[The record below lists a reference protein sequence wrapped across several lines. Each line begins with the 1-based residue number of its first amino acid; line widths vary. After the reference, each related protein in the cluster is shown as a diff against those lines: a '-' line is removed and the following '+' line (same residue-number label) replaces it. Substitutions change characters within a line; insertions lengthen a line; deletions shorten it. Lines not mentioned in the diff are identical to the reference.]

1 MIEKVTFAIDWKC
14 NARCITCDI
23 WKSNTTDRELLSLEE
38 IDNIFKS
45 KCLRKIK
52 SVYLTGGEP
61 FIKRDFAEIVGIIQK
76 NMPQISIGGAT
87 NGLTPKLIYEKT
99 RIIQQRYGLNL
110 GMTLSLNG
118 DKEVHDYSRGIE
130 GSFNKVIE
138 TYDILRSLGITP
150 PFIFTIF
157 PFNVKYIPWVKR
169 FAEEK
174 GTTVQFG
181 FARYLFNYGIN
192 SSKHDIFEEDAFEYS
207 SDSIKEVIYEL
218 EKIDEEEIISM
229 SPLIQSIKSYLGEQ
243 IFPFKCKVLSR
254 MLVIDPY
261 GNVYPC
267 AGFYDSLKMGNL
279 RQNSLDKIMK
289 SKRAREVE
297 EIIKQNKCQPC
308 DVSCNIVYSLGCQLR
323 YGWASSTSRLK
334 ILVGG
339 FIVSKSKYK
348 FMKRVLV
355 ELRSRLSHKL
365 RGKNEC

>member
-1 MIEKVTFAIDWKC
+1 MIKEVIFAIDWGC
-14 NARCITCDI
+14 NSRCVTCDL
-23 WKSNTTDRELLSLEE
+23 WKSNTTDGELLSLEE

-61 FIKRDFAEIVGIIQK
+61 FIKRDFVEIVGTIKRDIPK
-76 NMPQISIGGAT
+76 VRISGAT

-99 RIIQQRYGLNL
+99 RIIQQRYGLDL

-118 DKEVHDYSRGIE
+118 GKEVHDYSRGIE
-130 GSFNKVIE
+130 GSFDKVSE
-138 TYDILRSLGITP
+138 TYDLLRSLGITP
-150 PFIFTIF
+150 SFIFTIF

-174 GTTVQFG
+174 TTTVQFG
-181 FARYLFNYGIN
+181 FARYLFNYGGN
-192 SSKHDIFEEDAFEYS
+192 SSKPDIFEEDTFEYS

-218 EKIDEEEIISM
+218 KKIDEDEIISM
-229 SPLIQSIKSYLGEQ
+229 LPLIRSIQSYLGEQ

-254 MLVIDPY
+254 MLAIDPY

-279 RQNSLDKIMK
+279 RQNSLDEIMK
-289 SKRAREVE
+289 SKCAREVE

-323 YGWASSTSRLK
+323 YGWASSTSRFK

-355 ELRSRLSHKL
+355 ELRSRLSHKR